1 MLCIFVYITVNIH
14 CKPHEKNVY
23 RTLVLYPVRCDND
36 HFFMVDNVGVLMNYV
51 FLQLSHLCSSYT
63 LYDDRLFVSS
73 QYQRKPEPVDNVSP
87 KSLPPWAD
95 SLKPA
100 PSAVNTDGQVS
111 PTQLTKAE
119 LHQIA
124 AVPRPRFND
133 NWIKPAEERQR
144 RPAPRRS
151 EIMRQNINHPG
162 EHWLF
167 EEAERRRLA
176 AQQGTQHLQKRQD
189 PSQYQYEQQW
199 WPQESQP
206 PSGGSNGYS
215 VEYSGDSGYGLPQRY
230 DFDEQPQSLSSPA
243 YRTSY
248 DGGNRYDHYGN
259 QPPLVHPTPSS
270 TNQTIADPVPSPR
283 YIDTPTHNHP
293 YSTPKP
299 NSPSYHYPPSSTQQY
314 HYTHSDN
321 ASLSPNSYPP
331 YPDQKQPSQVSYP
344 SVEPVHSR
352 TSSQNSEPPPVPP
365 KPPRLLAGSDNS
377 QAAEHVIAVSG
388 YQACA
393 NCGDALGELTSS
405 MCRCCHLHH

>member
-1 MLCIFVYITVNIH
+1 MT
-14 CKPHEKNVY
+14 
-23 RTLVLYPVRCDND
+23 TLFLLDT
-36 HFFMVDNVGVLMNYV
+36 VGVFTNYIV
-51 FLQLSHLCSSYT
+51 FKVSHTYSCYT
-63 LYDDRLFVSS
+63 LYDDRLFVST
-73 QYQRKPEPVDNVSP
+73 QYQRRPEPVDNVSP
-87 KSLPPWAD
+87 KPLQPWLPPLNPASAAD
-95 SLKPA
+95 NP
-100 PSAVNTDGQVS
+100 DGPVS

-176 AQQGTQHLQKRQD
+176 AQQGNLQKRQD

-199 WPQESQP
+199 WPQESP
-206 PSGGSNGYS
+206 APSGGSNGYS
-215 VEYSGDSGYGLPQRY
+215 VEYGGDSGYGLPQRY

-248 DGGNRYDHYGN
+248 DGGSRYDRYGN
-259 QPPLVHPTPSS
+259 QPPLVHPTPTSP
-270 TNQTIADPVPSPR
+270 NQTIADPVPSPR

-314 HYTHSDN
+314 HYPHSDN
-321 ASLSPNSYPP
+321 ASLSPNSHPP
-331 YPDQKQPSQVSYP
+331 YPDQKQPSRVSYP

-365 KPPRLLAGSDNS
+365 KPPRLLASSENS

-405 MCRCCHLHH
+405 MCRCCHLHHRVTL